1 LPQDPGIIL
10 DALQPEKVTRSIC
23 GRCFPRQYLRQFV
36 PGLEFSTATHYRLAR
51 RHAAVSW
58 PSTVRLSFSAFWNA
72 MGCARVLLSAPA
84 RKYRQTR
91 ERFEKRGPNPAPAIL
106 IGSGVLPLSRRQ
118 LFANAAIAASRVVS

>member
-1 LPQDPGIIL
+1 MKKLRDHIGRAPARKSDQKYL
-10 DALQPEKVTRSIC
+10 RQVLSSHPERYM
-23 GRCFPRQYLRQFV
+23 RQYLRQFV

-51 RHAAVSW
+51 RHVAVSW

-106 IGSGVLPLSRRQ
+106 IGSGVLP
-118 LFANAAIAASRVVS
+118 